1 MDNKKIIY
9 VHTGIWPTPSPSIV
23 FVTGTAYGLAHHIPT
38 VLIVKNGSS
47 GSSDELFHSITGVNI
62 PENLEIIRAG
72 AEGRIPG
79 NSKFFRNTVRLIK
92 SMIKKG
98 EAHAVI
104 TRSIGFLPYL
114 VYIRLRYG
122 LPCFFETH
130 DFYGDLSLRTDLKKT
145 PGILKKHLFEKGFL
159 PRLDGIICLTETQAG
174 FFRKLYTSIPCTVAR
189 TGLLCV
195 EKKETKRD
203 KQVCYIGSLDAHK
216 GLATA
221 LSALAKTADKDLK
234 LIVIGGKNEHEKR
247 EFMGFARL
255 LGVENRVRVIKWVHH
270 LDIGHLIDTCSAGL
284 VPLSNTPFNRYFTS
298 PLKILDYLAHSLPV
312 IASDLPPV
320 REYIEDWK
328 HGILFEPDSP
338 ESLANALDHY
348 VARNEY
354 ETMSQEVKE
363 HARKFL
369 WTNRGAKIVDFIN
382 NVSQKK

>member
-1 MDNKKIIY
+1 MENKKIIY

-23 FVTGTAYGLAHHIPT
+23 FVTGAAYGIAHHSPT

-47 GSSDELFHSITGVNI
+47 GTSEELFHFITGVDI

-72 AEGRIPG
+72 AEGQIPG

-98 EAHAVI
+98 EARAVI

-130 DFYGDLSLRTDLKKT
+130 DFYGDLSLRTDLRKT
-145 PGILKKHLFEKGFL
+145 PGIVKKHLFEKQFI
-159 PRLDGIICLTETQAG
+159 PRMNGILCLTETQAG
-174 FFRKLYTSIPCTVAR
+174 FFRKHYTATPCTVAR
-189 TGLLCV
+189 TGLFRV
-195 EKKETKRD
+195 EGKKTKRD
-203 KQVCYIGSLDAHK
+203 KQVCYIGSLDTHK

-221 LSALAKTADKDLK
+221 LSALAKTADKDVK
-234 LIVIGGKNEHEKR
+234 LVVIGGKSEHENR

-255 LGVENRVRVIKWVHH
+255 LGVDERVRVIKWVHH
-270 LDIGHLIDTCSAGL
+270 KDIDHLIDTCSAGL

-298 PLKILDYLAHSLPV
+298 PLKILDYFAHTLPV
-312 IASDLPPV
+312 IASDLPSV

-348 VARNEY
+348 VARNGY
-354 ETMSQEVKE
+354 ETMSPKVKR
-363 HARKFL
+363 HAQKFL
-369 WTNRGAKIVDFIN
+369 WSNRGAKIVDFIN
-382 NVSQKK
+382 QVSQK